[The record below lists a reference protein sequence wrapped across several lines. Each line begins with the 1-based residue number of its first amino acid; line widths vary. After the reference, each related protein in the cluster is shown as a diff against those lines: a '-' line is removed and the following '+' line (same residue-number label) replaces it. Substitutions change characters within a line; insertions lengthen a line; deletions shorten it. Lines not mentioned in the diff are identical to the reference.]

1 MGFKSYMKPVL
12 MQCWLIESQLASVTK
27 KKKEMVNGFA
37 FNFESSSC

>member
-27 KKKEMVNGFA
+27 KKKKWWMVLPLTLNLQVV
-37 FNFESSSC
+37 